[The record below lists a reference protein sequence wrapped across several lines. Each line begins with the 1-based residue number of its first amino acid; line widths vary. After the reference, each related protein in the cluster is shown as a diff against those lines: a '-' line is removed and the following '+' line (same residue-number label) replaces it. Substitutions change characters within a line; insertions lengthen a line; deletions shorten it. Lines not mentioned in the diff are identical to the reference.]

1 MSKYVI
7 LLGGDLS
14 ITDRLRKQIK
24 GAHFVAADSG
34 MHHARTLGIEPELW
48 LGDFD
53 SSDPALM
60 QEYAHI
66 KKQIYPIAKDQTDG
80 EIAFEYA
87 RSAGATQ
94 IIFCGAFGGERT
106 DHSLQHLTMATA
118 QAASGLD
125 IFLTSGDEEAYP
137 ILAGSHDYDLPD
149 GSIFSV
155 IAFTELKG
163 FSISGAQWPL
173 KDITVPF
180 GSSLTLSNI
189 VRGSLKITM
198 QTGYACMITQP
209 KAKKA

>member
-24 GAHFVAADSG
+24 GAHFIAADSG

-66 KKQIYPIAKDQTDG
+66 KKQIYPTAKDQTDG
-80 EIAFEYA
+80 EIAFEHA
-87 RSAGATQ
+87 RSA
-94 IIFCGAFGGERT
+94 GERT

-137 ILAGSHDYDLPD
+137 ILAGSHDYDLPE